1 MALSTTK
8 VLSDTLNT
16 PTDSTFI
23 KTFFSALD
31 DTLTTPDDSSYA
43 QSFGKL
49 LNQTT
54 LNNDGD
60 AEGHSVTMQSTS
72 TVFNTGKSLSTSY
85 SGMSD
90 SISSFEV
97 DKALSDAPVITESIG
112 ITTDKYVFTVSS
124 PDILDP
130 QDHTGYVQL
139 NSYYG
144 QDYIIFAD
152 EYSVGSRESTF
163 NTL

>member
-1 MALSTTK
+1 
-8 VLSDTLNT
+8 
-16 PTDSTFI
+16 
-23 KTFFSALD
+23 
-31 DTLTTPDDSSYA
+31 
-43 QSFGKL
+43 
-49 LNQTT
+49 
-54 LNNDGD
+54 
-60 AEGHSVTMQSTS
+60 
-72 TVFNTGKSLSTSY
+72 
-85 SGMSD
+85 MSD
-90 SISSFEV
+90 AISVFDI